1 MMLSNYVQ
9 VQTEIR
15 KQTLYSL
22 ASLNTTP
29 YLNLSYDSENYH
41 ALLTHITEAQDPRWI
56 LFIAPPG
63 KPNYKFLQQAGIHKS
78 RIITLPQSKITNH
91 TELLKTA
98 LESHNYSTVI
108 TWLTDCDKAL
118 QNEIND
124 LAAQSDSC
132 CFIYCTQ

>member
-1 MMLSNYVQ
+1 MLTNYVQ
-9 VQTEIR
+9 VKNQQQTR
-15 KQTLYSL
+15 KPLSSIKL
-22 ASLNTTP
+22 LD
-29 YLNLSYDSENYH
+29 YLTISYDSENYH
-41 ALLTHITEAQDPRWI
+41 ALLTHITEAHDPRWI